1 MYSDFL
7 LREKTGADFESF
19 HATFQ
24 RINTELWSLYDKGLI
39 DRSVIRKNR
48 FLSILESFGAG
59 DQKLSEHLSDA
70 YVSRS
75 PQKGHLIEG
84 AKELLLALN
93 EKLPL
98 FIVTNGFEEVQYQ
111 KVRCSGLEGF
121 FREVVIS
128 EKIGHKKPSRE
139 IFDHI
144 MGKHSLSHHESI
156 MIGDN
161 LLTDIAG
168 AKNAGIDSV
177 FFNPEKN
184 PHDSSMTYEIGH
196 LLELRSILG

>member
-1 MYSDFL
+1 MFTDFL
-7 LREKTGADFESF
+7 LKEKTGTDFESF
-19 HATFQ
+19 HSTFQ
-24 RINTELWSLYDKGLI
+24 RINTELWNQYDKGLI
-39 DRSVIRKNR
+39 DRDVIRKNR
-48 FLSILESFGAG
+48 FQSILENFDAG
-59 DQKLSEHLSDA
+59 DPRLSELLSDA

-75 PQKGHLIEG
+75 PLKGHLIEG
-84 AKELLLALN
+84 AKELLQELS
-93 EKLPL
+93 EKFPI

-111 KVRCSGLEGF
+111 KVRSSGLEGF

-128 EKIGHKKPSRE
+128 EKVGHKKPSRE

-144 MGKHSLSHHESI
+144 MGKHGLMHQESI

-168 AKNAGIDSV
+168 ATNAGIDSV

-184 PHDSSMTYEIGH
+184 SHDSTMTYEIGH
-196 LLELRSILG
+196 LLELRNILG